1 MIVLIKSYSFK
12 SYIKSLSNNMSLS
25 QISVQQR
32 ERETKTCLSLL
43 ACAIPS
49 SLILHLA
56 ILAFGVDLPWNNLQN
71 VPEEPIE
78 VVMVEPKP
86 KPVQTLPQK
95 PPEKKEPQKIEK
107 IIPKPETKQKTRG
120 GDGKKPSPKKI
131 APTPNP
137 KPALKIQQPKPIV
150 KNNPVAPSPTPLEP
164 KPAPIRPPVPKPK
177 TRPLSPLA
185 GQIKP
190 LPPIREPNLLT
201 TKTPQTNNN
210 FSSLPNTNN
219 TNNSETNDRF
229 GQGNLARGSSSNFS
243 GSETE
248 TTDNGNGNGNTG
260 GDGSRGKV
268 SCLECSKPDY
278 PNEAREQELEGKV
291 KVAVDIDPEGN
302 VTDAKI
308 AISSGHIELDEAAL
322 EKAKEWKFT
331 TSQSGKK
338 GMVIVI
344 NFKLEEIS

>member
-1 MIVLIKSYSFK
+1 
-12 SYIKSLSNNMSLS
+12 MSLS

-32 ERETKTCLSLL
+32 QRETKTCLSLL

-49 SLILHLA
+49 SLILHIA
-56 ILAFGVDLPWNNLQN
+56 ILTFGVNLPWSN
-71 VPEEPIE
+71 VQKLPEKPIE

-86 KPVQTLPQK
+86 PPLPPKPL
-95 PPEKKEPQKIEK
+95 EKQEPQKIAK
-107 IIPKPETKQKTRG
+107 IVPKPETKQATRG
-120 GDGKKPSPKKI
+120 GDGKRPSPKNI
-131 APTPNP
+131 APTP
-137 KPALKIQQPKPIV
+137 KPAVKIQQPKPLV
-150 KNNPVAPSPTPLEP
+150 KNNPVAKLSTPTPP
-164 KPAPIRPPVPKPK
+164 KPIIKKEPVAPLPTPPQPKPTPEKAPIPEPEA
-177 TRPLSPLA
+177 RPLPPLA
-185 GQIKP
+185 RELVP
-190 LPPIREPNLLT
+190 LPPIRRPNPLST
-201 TKTPQTNNN
+201 ESPQTNN
-210 FSSLPNTNN
+210 FSPQPNNS
-219 TNNSETNDRF
+219 NNSEVKDSFGDR
-229 GQGNLARGSSSNFS
+229 NLARGSSSNFS

-248 TTDNGNGNGNTG
+248 TTDNGNGNTG
-260 GDGSRGKV
+260 GDGSGGKV

-278 PNEAREQELEGKV
+278 PAQAREQELEGKV

-331 TSQSGKK
+331 TSKLGKK